1 MMLNLQVGL
10 GLCQREGGSIMML
23 NLQVVI
29 FWQKGLFGGSGWQKG
44 LFGGSGCSYSTGAYV
59 GM

>member
-1 MMLNLQVGL
+1 VNGIGL

-29 FWQKGLFGGSGWQKG
+29 FWQKGLFGGSG
-44 LFGGSGCSYSTGAYV
+44 CSYSTAAYV
-59 GM
+59 GVYLI

>member
-1 MMLNLQVGL
+1 VNGIGL
-10 GLCQREGGSIMML
+10 GLCQREGGCIVML

-29 FWQKGLFGGSGWQKG
+29 FWQKGLFGSG
-44 LFGGSGCSYSTGAYV
+44 GCSYSTAAYD